1 MLLSLLEELTD
12 FRSYHGKEYKLHH
25 ILYFSVLA
33 ILSNAKSYTEIA
45 TFIRV
50 NFPFLKEHFGLKW
63 RHAPDSSAIRKIIVA
78 VDASELEAIFQ
89 KDAQRLEAHSE
100 APFKQICF
108 DGKTLCGSFSH
119 TKDQRAVGV
128 FSAFAAHS
136 HLVLAHLPLEATKN
150 HEIPALQ
157 EFLLN
162 LNLKDIVVTADA
174 LHCQKKPLNAQS

>member
-78 VDASELEAIFQ
+78 VDAGELEAIFQ
-89 KDAQRLEAHSE
+89 EGCAQA
-100 APFKQICF
+100 
-108 DGKTLCGSFSH
+108 GGSFRGLPSSKYALMEDSVCGISH
-119 TKDQRAVGV
+119 TKTSVQSE
-128 FSAFAAHS
+128 F
-136 HLVLAHLPLEATKN
+136 
-150 HEIPALQ
+150 
-157 EFLLN
+157 FLL
-162 LNLKDIVVTADA
+162 LQPIVIWFWLTCLLKQ
-174 LHCQKKPLNAQS
+174 QKIMKFLLFRSSC